1 VDLSRLKRWRWR
13 LAAAA
18 AALAVAGY
26 VVAQLVLGPQTRV
39 VEAVRREV
47 VQAVVA
53 TGRIE
58 SPFRV
63 DIGAQVV
70 GTVTRVPVA
79 QGESVAAGQTL
90 VELDAGEAHALV
102 RQAEAAVIQAQGR
115 LRQLKELQ
123 LPVAAQSLRQAQ
135 ANHAN
140 ARAQFERNRK
150 LFESGFIGQS
160 VLDESQRNL
169 DVAQTQVDTAR
180 KQVETARPQGS
191 DYALALATL
200 EQANAGL
207 QAARA
212 RLAYTRIVAPVAG
225 TLITRN
231 VEHGDVVQP
240 GKTLMVLAPAGE
252 THIVVQ
258 IDERNIGRLR
268 LGQPALASADAYP
281 EKRFAAEVA
290 YLNPGVDAQRGTVEV
305 KLRVPAPP
313 QYLRQDMTVSV
324 DIEVARSPGALALPA
339 EAVRD
344 ASGAAP
350 WVLLVDNGR
359 AVRRTVELGL
369 RGSGWVEIRS
379 GLEPGDRVV
388 PAGAPIRPG
397 SRLRPVPHA

>member
-1 VDLSRLKRWRWR
+1 MKKKI
-13 LAAAA
+13 AAGAVVL
-18 AALAVAGY
+18 ALAGYWVAL
-26 VVAQLVLGPQTRV
+26 LVLGPKVEV

-70 GTVTRVPVA
+70 GTVVRVPVE
-79 QGESVAAGQTL
+79 QGQAVAAGQTL
-90 VELDAGEAHALV
+90 IELDAAEAHALV
-102 RQAEAAVIQAQGR
+102 RQAEAAVIQAESR
-115 LRQLKELQ
+115 LRQLRELQ
-123 LPVAAQSLRQAQ
+123 LPVASQSLRQAQ

-150 LFESGFIGQS
+150 LFDSGFIGQS

-180 KQVETARPQGS
+180 KQVDAAGPHGS
-191 DYALALATL
+191 DYALAVAAR

-212 RLAYTRIVAPVAG
+212 RLAYTRIVAPATG
-225 TLITRN
+225 TLIARN
-231 VEHGDVVQP
+231 VEHGDVLQP
-240 GKTLMVLAPAGE
+240 GKTLMVLAPSGE
-252 THIVVQ
+252 TQIVVQ
-258 IDERNIGRLR
+258 IDERNIGKLR

-281 EKRFAAEVA
+281 EKRFACEVA
-290 YLNPGVDAQRGTVEV
+290 YINPGVDAQRGTVEV
-305 KLRVPAPP
+305 KLRVPEPP

-339 EAVRD
+339 DAVRD
-344 ASGAAP
+344 ATGAAP
-350 WVLLVDNGR
+350 WVLLVEGGR
-359 AVRRTVELGL
+359 AVRRKVELGL
-369 RGSGWVEIRS
+369 RGTGWVEIRS
-379 GLEPGDRVV
+379 GLSAGDRVV
-388 PAGAPIRPG
+388 PAGAPIQPG
-397 SRLRPVPHA
+397 TRLRPVPHA